1 MEDVD
6 DTSGRLLAFDSSRV
20 LFSRLSTSVIF
31 AFFNVCI
38 CLLSVVMPQS
48 RTNLNPEPKTS
59 LPYVVGLLLRFS
71 TFGAAILILLAGLLL
86 TNWWLIIIGGFG
98 VALGIYD
105 LIQSKHSILSNYPVA
120 GHIRYVLEDF
130 RPEIRQYL
138 LENDK
143 EQVPFSR
150 QQRALVYQRAKNVSD
165 TNAFGTL
172 DNLYTQGKEWFLQ
185 SAISQPLKN
194 KDFRITVGGERCQ
207 QPHDMSVFNISAMS
221 FGSLS
226 ANAIMALNQGAK
238 IGGFTHDTGEGA
250 ISPYHRKFGGD
261 LIWELG
267 TGYFGCRDEH
277 GNFDPQAF
285 AEKSVDPQVKMI
297 EIKLSQGAKPGKGGV
312 LPAEKITQEIAETRH
327 VPMGQDCI
335 SPSSHTAFSTPRE
348 LVAFWQQLRELS
360 GGKPVGFKLCV
371 GQPWQFMAI
380 VKAMIETDNYPD
392 FIVIDGAEGG
402 TGAAPVE
409 FMDNVGMPMVEGFLL
424 VHNTLVGAG
433 IRDKIKLGVSGKIV
447 SGFDIAR
454 MIALGADWCNS
465 ARGFMFAVGC
475 IQSRSCHT
483 NTCPTGVATQDPYRQ
498 KALDVPSKAE
508 RVASFHKNTLKS
520 LASIVGA
527 VGLQHPSQ
535 LQPYHI
541 ARRLD
546 DGQIKLL
553 SKYFYF
559 TDKEALLDQSARADV
574 FNQMWVMANPDS
586 FLANNDALIA
596 YNKDSRDKGKETSA
610 PTEQSPGSLDDIVD
624 GGRLI
629 GNVNNT
635 FRDFPHS
642 SE

>member
-1 MEDVD
+1 
-6 DTSGRLLAFDSSRV
+6 
-20 LFSRLSTSVIF
+20 
-31 AFFNVCI
+31 
-38 CLLSVVMPQS
+38 MPQS
-48 RTNLNPEPKTS
+48 RTNLNAEPKGS
-59 LPYVVGLLLRFS
+59 LPYLIGVLLRYS
-71 TFGAAILILLAGLLL
+71 TFAAAAFLFLAGLLL
-86 TNWWLIIIGGFG
+86 TNWWLIIIGGLL

-105 LIQSKHSILSNYPVA
+105 IMQSKHAILTNYPVA
-120 GHIRYVLEDF
+120 GHVRYVLEDF

-138 LENDK
+138 LEDDK

-172 DNLYTQGKEWFLQ
+172 DNLYAQGKEWFLQ
-185 SAISQPLKN
+185 SALSHPLEKQ
-194 KDFRITVGGERCQ
+194 DFRITVGGERCI

-267 TGYFGCRDEH
+267 TGYFGCRTAE
-277 GNFDPQAF
+277 GNFDAHSF
-285 AEKSVDPQVKMI
+285 AEKAVDPQVKMI

-312 LPAEKITQEIAETRH
+312 LPSEKITQEIANTRQ
-327 VPMGQDCI
+327 VLTGQDCV
-335 SPSSHTAFSTPRE
+335 SPSSHSAFSTPRE
-348 LVAFWQQLRELS
+348 LVAFWQQLRDLS
-360 GGKPVGFKLCV
+360 GGKPVGFKLCI

-380 VKAMIETDNYPD
+380 VKAMMETDNYPD

-409 FMDNVGMPMVEGFLL
+409 FMDSVGMPLIDGFLF

-433 IRDKIKLGVSGKIV
+433 IREKIKLGVSGKIV

-454 MIALGADWCNS
+454 MLALGADWCNS

-483 NTCPTGVATQDPYRQ
+483 NTCPVGVATQDPYRQ

-520 LASIVGA
+520 LSSIVGA
-527 VGLQHPSQ
+527 VGLEHPSQ

-553 SKYFYF
+553 SKFFYF
-559 TDKEALLDQSARADV
+559 ADEGALLDHSARADV
-574 FNQMWVMANPDS
+574 FNQMWVMADADTFLPD
-586 FLANNDALIA
+586 NDALIA
-596 YNKDSRDKGKETSA
+596 YNKDSRDKGKNTKLKHEKTLEDV
-610 PTEQSPGSLDDIVD
+610 TE
-624 GGRLI
+624 
-629 GNVNNT
+629 NMNT
-635 FRDFPHS
+635 NLK
-642 SE
+642 EQ

>member
-1 MEDVD
+1 
-6 DTSGRLLAFDSSRV
+6 
-20 LFSRLSTSVIF
+20 
-31 AFFNVCI
+31 
-38 CLLSVVMPQS
+38 
-48 RTNLNPEPKTS
+48 
-59 LPYVVGLLLRFS
+59 
-71 TFGAAILILLAGLLL
+71 
-86 TNWWLIIIGGFG
+86 
-98 VALGIYD
+98 
-105 LIQSKHSILSNYPVA
+105 
-120 GHIRYVLEDF
+120 
-130 RPEIRQYL
+130 
-138 LENDK
+138 
-143 EQVPFSR
+143 
-150 QQRALVYQRAKNVSD
+150 
-165 TNAFGTL
+165 
-172 DNLYTQGKEWFLQ
+172 
-185 SAISQPLKN
+185 
-194 KDFRITVGGERCQ
+194 
-207 QPHDMSVFNISAMS
+207 
-221 FGSLS
+221 
-226 ANAIMALNQGAK
+226 
-238 IGGFTHDTGEGA
+238 
-250 ISPYHRKFGGD
+250 
-261 LIWELG
+261 
-267 TGYFGCRDEH
+267 
-277 GNFDPQAF
+277 
-285 AEKSVDPQVKMI
+285 
-297 EIKLSQGAKPGKGGV
+297 
-312 LPAEKITQEIAETRH
+312 
-327 VPMGQDCI
+327 
-335 SPSSHTAFSTPRE
+335 
-348 LVAFWQQLRELS
+348 
-360 GGKPVGFKLCV
+360 
-371 GQPWQFMAI
+371 MAI

-553 SKYFYF
+553 SKFFYF
-559 TDKEALLDQSARADV
+559 ADKGALLDHSARADV
-574 FNQMWVMANPDS
+574 FNQMWVMASPDS

-596 YNKDSRDKGKETSA
+596 YNKDSRDKGKETGA
-610 PTEQSPGSLDDIVD
+610 PTEHSAGYNSEHLTNLTD

-635 FRDFPHS
+635 IRDFPPAS
-642 SE
+642 D

>member
-1 MEDVD
+1 
-6 DTSGRLLAFDSSRV
+6 LLF
-20 LFSRLSTSVIF
+20 
-31 AFFNVCI
+31 
-38 CLLSVVMPQS
+38 
-48 RTNLNPEPKTS
+48 
-59 LPYVVGLLLRFS
+59 
-71 TFGAAILILLAGLLL
+71 LAGLLL
-86 TNWWLIIIGGFG
+86 INWALILIGGLAIG
-98 VALGIYD
+98 LGIYD
-105 LIQSKHSILSNYPVA
+105 LLQSKHSILSNYPIA

-138 LENDK
+138 LEDDK

-172 DNLYTQGKEWFLQ
+172 DNLYAHGKEWFLQ
-185 SAISQPLKN
+185 STVSEPLKN
-194 KDFRITVGGERCQ
+194 KDFRIIVGGERCR

-238 IGGFTHDTGEGA
+238 MGGFTHDSGEGA

-267 TGYFGCRDEH
+267 TGYFGCRDDN
-277 GNFDPQAF
+277 GNFDPQSF
-285 AEKSVDPQVKMI
+285 AEKAVDPQVKMI

-312 LPAEKITQEIAETRH
+312 LPAKKITAEIAETRQ
-327 VPMGQDCI
+327 VPMGQDCV
-335 SPSSHTAFSTPRE
+335 SPASHSTFNTPRE
-348 LVAFWQQLRELS
+348 LVTFLQQLRDLS
-360 GGKPVGFKLCV
+360 EGKPVGFKLCI

-380 VKAMIETDNYPD
+380 VKAMIEADNYPD

-409 FMDNVGMPMVEGFLL
+409 FMDSVGMPLIDGFLL

-454 MIALGADWCNS
+454 LLALGADWCNS

-483 NTCPTGVATQDPYRQ
+483 NTCPTGVATQDPFRQ

-508 RVASFHKNTLKS
+508 RVASYHKNTLNS
-520 LASIVGA
+520 LAGIVGA

-535 LQPYHI
+535 LQPYPI

-553 SKYFYF
+553 SKFFYF
-559 TDKEALLDQSARADV
+559 TDKGALLDHNARSEV
-574 FNQMWVMANPDS
+574 FNQMWVMADPS
-586 FLANNDALIA
+586 TFLANNDALIA
-596 YNKDSRDKGKETSA
+596 YNKDSRDIGKETSA
-610 PTEQSPGSLDDIVD
+610 PTEKTVAEVDVHID
-624 GGRLI
+624 GGKMI

-635 FRDFPHS
+635 VRDFIPPTV
-642 SE
+642 

>member
-1 MEDVD
+1 
-6 DTSGRLLAFDSSRV
+6 
-20 LFSRLSTSVIF
+20 
-31 AFFNVCI
+31 
-38 CLLSVVMPQS
+38 MPQS
-48 RTNLNPEPKTS
+48 RTNLNAEPKGS
-59 LPYVVGLLLRFS
+59 LPYFIGVLLRYS
-71 TFGAAILILLAGLLL
+71 TFAAAAFLFLAGLLL
-86 TNWWLIIIGGFG
+86 TNWWLIIIGGLL

-105 LIQSKHSILSNYPVA
+105 IMQSKHAILTNYPVA
-120 GHIRYVLEDF
+120 GHVRYVLEDF

-172 DNLYTQGKEWFLQ
+172 DNLYAQGKEWFLQ
-185 SAISQPLKN
+185 SALSHPLEKQ
-194 KDFRITVGGERCQ
+194 DFRITVGGERCI

-267 TGYFGCRDEH
+267 TGYFGCRTAE
-277 GNFDPQAF
+277 GNFDAQSF
-285 AEKSVDPQVKMI
+285 AEKAVDPQVKMI

-312 LPAEKITQEIAETRH
+312 LPSEKITQEIADTRQ
-327 VPMGQDCI
+327 VLTGQDCV
-335 SPSSHTAFSTPRE
+335 SPSSHSAFSTPRE
-348 LVAFWQQLRELS
+348 LVAFWQQLRDLS
-360 GGKPVGFKLCV
+360 GGKPVGFKLCI

-380 VKAMIETDNYPD
+380 VKAMMETDNYPD

-409 FMDNVGMPMVEGFLL
+409 FMDSVGMPLIDGFLF

-433 IRDKIKLGVSGKIV
+433 IREKIKLGVSGKIV

-454 MIALGADWCNS
+454 MLALGADWCNS

-483 NTCPTGVATQDPYRQ
+483 NTCPVGVATQDPYRQ

-520 LASIVGA
+520 LSSIVGA
-527 VGLQHPSQ
+527 VGLEHPSQ

-553 SKYFYF
+553 SKFFYF
-559 TDKEALLDQSARADV
+559 ADEGALLDHSARADV
-574 FNQMWVMANPDS
+574 FNQMWVMADADTFLPD
-586 FLANNDALIA
+586 NDALIA
-596 YNKDSRDKGKETSA
+596 YNKDSRDKGKNTKLKHEKTLEDV
-610 PTEQSPGSLDDIVD
+610 TE
-624 GGRLI
+624 
-629 GNVNNT
+629 NMNT
-635 FRDFPHS
+635 NLK
-642 SE
+642 EQ

>member
-1 MEDVD
+1 
-6 DTSGRLLAFDSSRV
+6 
-20 LFSRLSTSVIF
+20 
-31 AFFNVCI
+31 
-38 CLLSVVMPQS
+38 MPQS
-48 RTNLNPEPKTS
+48 RTNLNAEPKGS
-59 LPYVVGLLLRFS
+59 LPYFIGVLLRYS
-71 TFGAAILILLAGLLL
+71 TFAAAAFLFLAGLLL
-86 TNWWLIIIGGFG
+86 TNWWLIIIGGLL

-105 LIQSKHSILSNYPVA
+105 IMQSKHAILTNYPVA
-120 GHIRYVLEDF
+120 GHVRYVLEDF

-172 DNLYTQGKEWFLQ
+172 DNLYAQGKEWFLQ
-185 SAISQPLKN
+185 SALSHPLEKQ
-194 KDFRITVGGERCQ
+194 DFRITVGGERCI

-267 TGYFGCRDEH
+267 TGYFGCRTAE
-277 GNFDPQAF
+277 GNFDAQSF
-285 AEKSVDPQVKMI
+285 AEKAVDSQVKMI

-312 LPAEKITQEIAETRH
+312 LPSEKITQEIADTRQ
-327 VPMGQDCI
+327 VLTGQDCV
-335 SPSSHTAFSTPRE
+335 SPSSHSAFSTPRE
-348 LVAFWQQLRELS
+348 LVAFWQQLRDLS
-360 GGKPVGFKLCV
+360 GGKPVGFKLCI

-380 VKAMIETDNYPD
+380 VKAMMETDNYPD

-409 FMDNVGMPMVEGFLL
+409 FMDSVGMPLIDGFLF

-433 IRDKIKLGVSGKIV
+433 IREKIKLGVSGKIV

-454 MIALGADWCNS
+454 MLALGADWCNS

-483 NTCPTGVATQDPYRQ
+483 NTCPVGVATQDPYRQ

-520 LASIVGA
+520 LSSIVGA
-527 VGLQHPSQ
+527 VGLEHPSQ

-553 SKYFYF
+553 SKFFYF
-559 TDKEALLDQSARADV
+559 ADEGALLDHSARADV
-574 FNQMWVMANPDS
+574 FNQMWVMADADTFLPD
-586 FLANNDALIA
+586 NDALIA
-596 YNKDSRDKGKETSA
+596 YNKDSRDKGKNTKLKHEKTLEDV
-610 PTEQSPGSLDDIVD
+610 TE
-624 GGRLI
+624 
-629 GNVNNT
+629 NMNT
-635 FRDFPHS
+635 NLK
-642 SE
+642 EQ

>member
-1 MEDVD
+1 
-6 DTSGRLLAFDSSRV
+6 
-20 LFSRLSTSVIF
+20 
-31 AFFNVCI
+31 
-38 CLLSVVMPQS
+38 MPQS
-48 RTNLNPEPKTS
+48 RTNLNAEPKGS
-59 LPYVVGLLLRFS
+59 LPYLIGVLLRYS
-71 TFGAAILILLAGLLL
+71 TFAAAAFLFLAGLLL
-86 TNWWLIIIGGFG
+86 TNWWLIIIGGLL

-105 LIQSKHSILSNYPVA
+105 IMQSKHAILTNYPVA
-120 GHIRYVLEDF
+120 GHVRYVLEDF

-172 DNLYTQGKEWFLQ
+172 DNLYAQGKEWFLQ
-185 SAISQPLKN
+185 SALSHPLEKQ
-194 KDFRITVGGERCQ
+194 DFRITVGGERCI

-267 TGYFGCRDEH
+267 TGYFGCRTAE
-277 GNFDPQAF
+277 GNFDAQSF
-285 AEKSVDPQVKMI
+285 AEKAVDPQVKMI

-312 LPAEKITQEIAETRH
+312 LPAEKITQEIADTRQ
-327 VPMGQDCI
+327 VLTGQDCV
-335 SPSSHTAFSTPRE
+335 SPSSHIAFSTPRE
-348 LVAFWQQLRELS
+348 LVAFWQQLRDLS
-360 GGKPVGFKLCV
+360 GGKPVGFKLCI

-409 FMDNVGMPMVEGFLL
+409 FMDSVGMPLIDGFLF

-433 IRDKIKLGVSGKIV
+433 IREKIKLGVSGKIV

-454 MIALGADWCNS
+454 MLALGADWCNS

-483 NTCPTGVATQDPYRQ
+483 NTCPVGVATQDPYRQ

-520 LASIVGA
+520 LSSIVGA
-527 VGLQHPSQ
+527 VGLEHPSQ

-553 SKYFYF
+553 SKFFYF
-559 TDKEALLDQSARADV
+559 ADEGALLDHSARADV
-574 FNQMWVMANPDS
+574 FNQMWVMADADTFLPD
-586 FLANNDALIA
+586 NDALIA
-596 YNKDSRDKGKETSA
+596 YNKDSRDKGKNTKLKHEKTLEDV
-610 PTEQSPGSLDDIVD
+610 TE
-624 GGRLI
+624 
-629 GNVNNT
+629 NMNT
-635 FRDFPHS
+635 NLK
-642 SE
+642 EQ

>member
-1 MEDVD
+1 
-6 DTSGRLLAFDSSRV
+6 
-20 LFSRLSTSVIF
+20 
-31 AFFNVCI
+31 
-38 CLLSVVMPQS
+38 MPQS
-48 RTNLNPEPKTS
+48 RTNLNAEPKGS
-59 LPYVVGLLLRFS
+59 LPYFIGVLLRYS
-71 TFGAAILILLAGLLL
+71 TFAAAAFLFLAGLLL
-86 TNWWLIIIGGFG
+86 TNWWLIIIGGLL

-105 LIQSKHSILSNYPVA
+105 IMQSKHAILTNYPVA
-120 GHIRYVLEDF
+120 GHVRYVLEDF

-172 DNLYTQGKEWFLQ
+172 DNLYAQGKEWFLQ
-185 SAISQPLKN
+185 SALSHPLEKQ
-194 KDFRITVGGERCQ
+194 DFRITVGGERCI

-261 LIWELG
+261 LIWEFG
-267 TGYFGCRDEH
+267 TGYFGCRTAE
-277 GNFDPQAF
+277 GNFDAQSF
-285 AEKSVDPQVKMI
+285 AEKAVDPQVKMI

-312 LPAEKITQEIAETRH
+312 LPSEKITQEIADTRQ
-327 VPMGQDCI
+327 VLTGQDCV
-335 SPSSHTAFSTPRE
+335 SPSSHSAFSTPRE
-348 LVAFWQQLRELS
+348 LVAFWQQLRDLS
-360 GGKPVGFKLCV
+360 GGKPVGFKLCI

-380 VKAMIETDNYPD
+380 VKAMMETDNYPD

-409 FMDNVGMPMVEGFLL
+409 FMDSVGMPLIDGFLF

-433 IRDKIKLGVSGKIV
+433 IREKIKLGVSGKIV

-454 MIALGADWCNS
+454 MLALGADWCNS

-483 NTCPTGVATQDPYRQ
+483 NTCPVGVATQDPYRQ

-520 LASIVGA
+520 LSSIVGA
-527 VGLQHPSQ
+527 VGLEHPSQ

-553 SKYFYF
+553 SKFFYF
-559 TDKEALLDQSARADV
+559 ADEGALLDHSARADV
-574 FNQMWVMANPDS
+574 FNQMWVMADADTFLPD
-586 FLANNDALIA
+586 NDALIA
-596 YNKDSRDKGKETSA
+596 YNKDSRDKGKNTKLKHEKTLEDV
-610 PTEQSPGSLDDIVD
+610 TENI
-624 GGRLI
+624 
-629 GNVNNT
+629 NT
-635 FRDFPHS
+635 NLK
-642 SE
+642 EQ

>member
-1 MEDVD
+1 
-6 DTSGRLLAFDSSRV
+6 
-20 LFSRLSTSVIF
+20 
-31 AFFNVCI
+31 
-38 CLLSVVMPQS
+38 MPKS
-48 RTNLNPEPKTS
+48 RTNLNPQPKANS
-59 LPYVVGLLLRFS
+59 SYIVGLFLRYS
-71 TFGAAILILLAGLLL
+71 VFGVAVLLL
-86 TNWWLIIIGGFG
+86 LVGLFSLNWWLIIIAGLV

-105 LIQSKHSILSNYPVA
+105 VVQSKHALLNNYPIS
-120 GHIRYVLEDF
+120 GHIRYILEDF

-138 LENDK
+138 LEDDK

-150 QQRALVYQRAKNVSD
+150 QQRALVYQRAKDISD

-172 DNLYTQGKEWFLQ
+172 SDLYAQGREWFLQ
-185 SAISQPLKN
+185 SAVSEPLDN
-194 KDFRITVGGERCQ
+194 QDFRITVGGERCQ

-267 TGYFGCRDEH
+267 TGYFGCRDDN
-277 GNFDPQAF
+277 GNFDPQSF
-285 AEKSVDPQVKMI
+285 AEKAVDNQVKMI

-312 LPAEKITQEIAETRH
+312 LPSEKITQEIADTRQ
-327 VPMGQDCI
+327 VPMGEDCI
-335 SPSSHTAFSTPRE
+335 SPSSHTAFSTPHE
-348 LVAFWQQLRELS
+348 LVEFWQQLRELS
-360 GGKPVGFKLCV
+360 GGKPVGFKLCI

-380 VKAMIETDNYPD
+380 VKAMIEADNYPD
-392 FIVIDGAEGG
+392 FIVVDGAEGG

-409 FMDNVGMPMVEGFLL
+409 FMDNVGMPMVDGFLL

-433 IRDKIKLGVSGKIV
+433 IRDKIKVGVSGKIV
-447 SGFDIAR
+447 SAFDIAR

-498 KALDVPSKAE
+498 RALDVPNKAE
-508 RVASFHKNTLKS
+508 RVASYHKNTLKS
-520 LASIVGA
+520 LSNIVGA
-527 VGLQHPSQ
+527 VGLEHPSQ

-546 DGQIKLL
+546 DGRIKLL
-553 SKYFYF
+553 SKFFYF
-559 TDKEALLDQSARADV
+559 TDKGALLENNARADV
-574 FNQMWVMANPDS
+574 FNQMWVMADADS
-586 FLANNDALIA
+586 FLPNNDALIA
-596 YNKDSRDKGKETSA
+596 YNQDSRDKGKETNA
-610 PTEQSPGSLDDIVD
+610 PTEQTVD
-624 GGRLI
+624 GDAHDSSRMI

-635 FRDFPHS
+635 VRELPDTIV
-642 SE
+642 E

>member
-1 MEDVD
+1 
-6 DTSGRLLAFDSSRV
+6 
-20 LFSRLSTSVIF
+20 
-31 AFFNVCI
+31 
-38 CLLSVVMPQS
+38 MPQS
-48 RTNLNPEPKTS
+48 RTNLNAEPKGS
-59 LPYVVGLLLRFS
+59 LPYLIGVLLRYS
-71 TFGAAILILLAGLLL
+71 TFAAAAFLFLAGLLL
-86 TNWWLIIIGGFG
+86 TNWWLIIIGGLL

-105 LIQSKHSILSNYPVA
+105 IMQSKHAILTNYPVA
-120 GHIRYVLEDF
+120 GHVRYVLEDF

-138 LENDK
+138 LEDDK

-172 DNLYTQGKEWFLQ
+172 DNLYAQGKEWFLQ
-185 SAISQPLKN
+185 SALSHPLEKQ
-194 KDFRITVGGERCQ
+194 DFRITVGGERCI

-267 TGYFGCRDEH
+267 TGYFGCRTAE
-277 GNFDPQAF
+277 GNFDAQSF
-285 AEKSVDPQVKMI
+285 AEKAVDPQVKMI

-312 LPAEKITQEIAETRH
+312 LPSEKITQEIANTRQ
-327 VPMGQDCI
+327 VLTGQDCV
-335 SPSSHTAFSTPRE
+335 SPSSHSAFSTPRE
-348 LVAFWQQLRELS
+348 LVAFWQQLRDLS
-360 GGKPVGFKLCV
+360 GGKPVGFKLCI

-380 VKAMIETDNYPD
+380 VKAMMETDNYPD

-409 FMDNVGMPMVEGFLL
+409 FMDSVGMPLIDGFLF

-433 IRDKIKLGVSGKIV
+433 IREKIKLGVSGKIV

-454 MIALGADWCNS
+454 MLALGADWCNS

-483 NTCPTGVATQDPYRQ
+483 NTCPVGVATQDPYRQ

-520 LASIVGA
+520 LSSIVGA
-527 VGLQHPSQ
+527 VGLEHPSQ

-553 SKYFYF
+553 SKFFYF
-559 TDKEALLDQSARADV
+559 ADEGALLDHSARADV
-574 FNQMWVMANPDS
+574 FNQMWVMADADTFLPD
-586 FLANNDALIA
+586 NDALIA
-596 YNKDSRDKGKETSA
+596 YNKDSRDKGKNTKLKHEKTLEDV
-610 PTEQSPGSLDDIVD
+610 TE
-624 GGRLI
+624 
-629 GNVNNT
+629 NMNT
-635 FRDFPHS
+635 NLK
-642 SE
+642 EQ

>member
-1 MEDVD
+1 
-6 DTSGRLLAFDSSRV
+6 
-20 LFSRLSTSVIF
+20 
-31 AFFNVCI
+31 
-38 CLLSVVMPQS
+38 MPQS
-48 RTNLNPEPKTS
+48 RTNLNAEPKGS
-59 LPYVVGLLLRFS
+59 LPYFIGVLLRYS
-71 TFGAAILILLAGLLL
+71 TFAAAAFLFLAGLLL
-86 TNWWLIIIGGFG
+86 TNWWLIIIGGLL

-105 LIQSKHSILSNYPVA
+105 IMQSKHAILTNYPVA
-120 GHIRYVLEDF
+120 GHVRYVLEDF

-172 DNLYTQGKEWFLQ
+172 DNLYAQGKEWFLQ
-185 SAISQPLKN
+185 SALSHPLEKQ
-194 KDFRITVGGERCQ
+194 DFRITVGGERCI

-267 TGYFGCRDEH
+267 TGYFGCRTAE
-277 GNFDPQAF
+277 GNFDAQSF
-285 AEKSVDPQVKMI
+285 AEKAVDPQVKMI

-312 LPAEKITQEIAETRH
+312 LPSEKITQEIADTRQ
-327 VPMGQDCI
+327 VLTGQDCV
-335 SPSSHTAFSTPRE
+335 SPSSHSAFSTPRE
-348 LVAFWQQLRELS
+348 LVAFWQQLRDLS
-360 GGKPVGFKLCV
+360 GGKPVGFKLCI

-380 VKAMIETDNYPD
+380 VKAMMETDNYPD

-409 FMDNVGMPMVEGFLL
+409 FMDSVGMPLIDGFLF

-433 IRDKIKLGVSGKIV
+433 IREKIKLGVSGKIV

-454 MIALGADWCNS
+454 MLALGADWCNS

-483 NTCPTGVATQDPYRQ
+483 NTCPVGVATQDPYRQ

-520 LASIVGA
+520 LSSIVGA
-527 VGLQHPSQ
+527 VGLEHPSQ

-553 SKYFYF
+553 SKFFYF
-559 TDKEALLDQSARADV
+559 ADEGALLDHSARADV
-574 FNQMWVMANPDS
+574 FNQMWVMADADTFLPD
-586 FLANNDALIA
+586 NDALIA
-596 YNKDSRDKGKETSA
+596 YNKDSRDKGKNTKLKHEKTLEDV
-610 PTEQSPGSLDDIVD
+610 TENI
-624 GGRLI
+624 
-629 GNVNNT
+629 NT
-635 FRDFPHS
+635 NLK
-642 SE
+642 EQ